1 MRTIKTAHIHP
12 VRAGATLAL
21 CTDLRCTVFLS
32 TVFLCT
38 VFLSTVFAGLATA
51 GSVRAQDPPA
61 PDEPVTE
68 EASGETAG
76 ESADETVG
84 ADSVAGIAASAALEL
99 QMERAERLA
108 ELASLLDLGLVSDAL
123 VLGLPLIAAG
133 PPPGPMANDGRAVA
147 LVARALDDAGRG
159 SEARDLLIS
168 AQVLPA
174 TGPWIE
180 LEWAR
185 LDLVLDE
192 LDSALARLVR
202 EDGTLRLPDFPQAWM
217 LTGRALARRGS
228 LGAAARYL
236 SGFLERAPYDPG
248 TVSALHILHLEALQ
262 RRDVEA
268 AAGLLAESERRRR
281 AFELIRARSLQ
292 VRANPQDA
300 LPRYGLGLAYLE
312 LGDARAG
319 VAALEALIALHPEF
333 ARAYFQLGE
342 ARRLSGDRSGAV
354 AAFTEGLARDPD
366 DHKSRLNRGLVLG
379 QLERYEEALTD
390 FESLLRSDAAGT
402 AEFAGLYLGLTRV
415 YDRTERPQAADQ
427 AYAKYRE
434 LGGDQ
439 PR

>member
-1 MRTIKTAHIHP
+1 MRTHATHRTILARTATR
-12 VRAGATLAL
+12 VALVAALAGPLTAEAVTAA
-21 CTDLRCTVFLS
+21 
-32 TVFLCT
+32 
-38 VFLSTVFAGLATA
+38 AGP
-51 GSVRAQDPPA
+51 AQEPA
-61 PDEPVTE
+61 PEDAPTTE
-68 EASGETAG
+68 EST
-76 ESADETVG
+76 D
-84 ADSVAGIAASAALEL
+84 DSVAGAAANAALEL
-99 QMERAERLA
+99 QMERATRLA

-123 VLGLPLIAAG
+123 ELGLPLVAAG
-133 PPPGPMANDGRAVA
+133 PPPGPLVDDGRAIA

-159 SEARDLLIS
+159 DEARDLLI
-168 AQVLPA
+168 AANVIPA

-185 LDLVLDE
+185 LDLVQDE
-192 LDSALARLVR
+192 LDSALRRLVR

-236 SGFLERAPYDPG
+236 NGYLERAPYAPD

-262 RRDVEA
+262 RRDAEA
-268 AAGLLAESERRRR
+268 ATALLAESERRRR

-292 VRANPQDA
+292 VRANPKDA

-312 LGDARAG
+312 LGDTRAAT
-319 VAALEALIALHPEF
+319 AALEELVELQPDF

-342 ARRLSGDRSGAV
+342 ARRLSGDREGAV
-354 AAFTEGLARDPD
+354 LAFGEGLARDPD
-366 DHKSRLNRGLVLG
+366 DHKCRLNRGLVLG
-379 QLERYEEALTD
+379 QLARYDEALTD
-390 FESLLRSDAAGT
+390 LEFLLRSDVAGT
-402 AEFAGLYLGLTRV
+402 AEYAGIYLGLARV
-415 YDRTERPQAADQ
+415 YDRTERPEAADQ